1 MGTTLLQ
8 KMLSISQTN
17 FPNGPSVFLGAALTL
32 GLVSVFTF
40 RIAEGATLL
49 VSTMAACAILYGLSA
64 RHDKWN

>member
-1 MGTTLLQ
+1 MGTNLLQ
-8 KMLSISQTN
+8 RMLSVRRTN
-17 FPNGPSVFLGAALTL
+17 FPNGLPVFLGAALTL

-49 VSTMAACAILYGLSA
+49 FSTMIACAILYGLSA